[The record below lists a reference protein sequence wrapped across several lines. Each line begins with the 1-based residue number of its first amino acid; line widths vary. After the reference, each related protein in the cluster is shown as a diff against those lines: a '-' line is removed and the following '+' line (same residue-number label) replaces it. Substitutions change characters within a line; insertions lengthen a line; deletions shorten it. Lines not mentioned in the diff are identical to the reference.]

1 MSSISIIVAIT
12 ENFAIG
18 KGNSLLFHISDD
30 LKHFKRHTIGHPV
43 IMGYKTFL
51 SMGSR
56 ALPNR
61 RNIVIN
67 TRESA
72 PTPVEGIEFAH
83 SLSDAI
89 AMCGT
94 SEEVFIIGG
103 GKVYTEAM
111 PLCDRMI
118 VTHIKSVVED
128 ADTFFP
134 RIDESIWTMSKVEG
148 PFTDPKSGL
157 NYRFC
162 EYTKQIPR
170 P

>member
-12 ENFAIG
+12 DNFAIG

-30 LKHFKRHTIGHPV
+30 LKHFKRHTTGHPI

-72 PTPVEGIEFAH
+72 PAPVDGIEFAR
-83 SLSDAI
+83 SLNDAI

-103 GKVYTEAM
+103 GKVYAEAM

-118 VTHIKSVVED
+118 VTHIESVAED

-134 RIDESIWTMSKVEG
+134 HIDESIWTMSKVEG

-162 EYTKQIPR
+162 EYTKQIPL